1 MVASQNVLRTDSVC
15 VNKSEGG
22 DTGDW
27 YILITKKHTHTHTE
41 TGRWANIVEQRIIS
55 LQYNL
60 YEN

>member
-27 YILITKKHTHTHTE
+27 YILITKKNTHTE

>member
-27 YILITKKHTHTHTE
+27 YILITKKTHTLKLE
-41 TGRWANIVEQRIIS
+41 DGLILSNRG
-55 LQYNL
+55 
-60 YEN
+60 